1 MYCTVLYCT
10 VLYCSEGI
18 EEPAR
23 FRPELHQHP
32 AGGGGLRRH
41 ALHQPRGSQPHKLQ
55 ETFRDILK
63 LKKYNAPV
71 LRIRIHLIW
80 PDSESTSGNVDPDTG
95 SKTS

>member
-63 LKKYNAPV
+63 LK
-71 LRIRIHLIW
+71 IQC
-80 PDSESTSGNVDPDTG
+80 TSVADPDPPYLAGFGINFRKRG
-95 SKTS
+95 SGYG